1 MMKPTVIPTLIAA
14 LFVSLAAHAVAAP
27 LDDQIAAFSKV
38 QSETAATTLL
48 KTGLAEHRSAEALAA
63 VQSWLNRNH
72 LKTQSGLFYAARA
85 ADLSGQWIEAIGYY
99 QRFLQAKGVDR
110 TQAGVAADATYRLLV
125 GSLRDDN
132 AAYLLMR
139 KDGNRLRGFGRARQY
154 DRWFIEQA
162 KTRADLIVLCDRLA
176 TILNDRTT
184 NAAMFVEDLQWVA
197 QQYELFRKET
207 ASSYE
212 AAKRLAAA
220 AKTPP
225 VYKAR
230 LQWVATVM
238 PYNFKLDELRNA
250 NAPAQAKLSD
260 APLAAAAQ
268 LLKLDPDRGAILV
281 AQGWGVEYDHRY
293 SGNCQKRF
301 DIHGKRKLEQLLA
314 VVPRMS
320 PDRRDDM
327 LAFPIAQNRV
337 RFDPAAVRKLVLQY
351 PEMLN
356 SLGAANVPLFDKSL
370 TVDEARKLAPQ
381 LARNPHPH
389 AAMVRAFAISGEHRF
404 SVLAEAMSKSEMWRF
419 DKLKPALDSLWNS
432 GVERDADYKKATRK
446 LSRPDASHDQLR
458 KNAKKKVASKDRLA
472 AFAALLKDLF
482 GAAPKIRG
490 GLTLFDQFF
499 ANAPDADKV
508 QMLKSVLT
516 RVDPER
522 EFLLQR
528 ALASARFAGNNPF
541 RSAGPVIDGN
551 WEHYHHARIVKALPE
566 LATHLQG
573 LLQKQLKAG
582 ALSEQI
588 LETWLRCVDP
598 KTPQARAAMKTM
610 LASPAYRKLNPAY
623 HRLAAHQ
630 AYFGLAAITPEIG
643 LTDSRYI
650 SRELLALGKDAS
662 VTTVHAALKTAT
674 GRISKTPARVA
685 VIGLQPLAELPAL
698 TGQTRAMAFSLFAD
712 QAPDAYPTRQGYEE
726 LGRRLVKELRE
737 SGDFNAIEP
746 YAAGLWRSAYAP
758 DDNRQHRL
766 AHDLIDFAEAA
777 QQANAPSAALSIA
790 RIGLKTLNLKDKT
803 NDLPKLGARLWA
815 ASGKASIAIGLIDIP
830 VDEQDPTYSIYKSQ
844 AEFALGN
851 VVTAWDL
858 YDKNSDKL
866 QPIIRKMTVG
876 YCLWLLERNIE
887 YRDTERAE
895 ALVKELTIW
904 SRQATGTFTRVQDA
918 ELKIAYADIAFQKG
932 ALQTARAW
940 YRRVA
945 DADEHKGSE
954 LQYTAILRSVKV
966 DRVARNFD
974 SALADLDKL
983 ILVRNDDLRTRAH
996 FARAEV
1002 LFDQEKYADSY
1013 DEIAVVLKRQ
1023 PNHADA
1029 LILMGKTQL
1038 EMRKLVDASE
1048 IELGV
1053 SRDQKLIVPGE
1064 TIKINLS
1071 DPTLSISG
1079 VSADIEVEIWSA
1091 SGDRERVMLHQ
1102 LGDDKTKFRAEVPT
1116 RLAEPRL
1123 GDKVLQVL
1131 GRDHIR
1137 YGYSKR
1143 FRAKM
1148 TDLPPDPQIVIG
1160 VASDAR
1166 LDVSAGAFPAHQGE
1180 RKLNL
1185 EELGV
1190 STAQQALG
1198 TRTVRPGNPVY
1209 VRVSDPDQS
1218 KTANVDQI
1226 VIDLQTSSGD
1236 IISQLT
1242 VKETGTHTGEFEAI
1256 VPTTRAQALAYAS
1269 ESAPGRNA
1277 NMAISANPYP
1287 GWAGEVGTKAS
1298 EVTFTIDL
1306 NDNVPLDKMTVHGAD
1321 PEQALTHFVVQ
1332 TSMNGRDWITRA
1344 RYPDNPAP
1352 WDGRPRISSFP
1363 TSHRGIAV
1371 SPPRDRN
1378 LPDDWL
1384 ANMETES
1391 ARESV
1396 PYNAIT
1402 VAGISSMNVE
1412 LPSGGHPGYPVMMRY
1427 RAVFYQPAAAI
1438 RTFHLTGFPAAA
1450 NTQTIFLLDGKPA
1463 EEESADPLTIKREL
1477 RPGLH
1482 EIQVWRNE
1490 SRAELVK
1497 RKPALLC
1504 DQTGRNELV
1513 PCPDSMFDPNN
1524 FPAAIR
1530 RIIAKPATIK
1540 PANGDATQLDI
1551 AFGVNTRARLIR
1563 LAIVGHKGTAPA
1575 INKITLTDRQ
1585 GKKRLPVATDYQQLR
1600 SNQQLEVVPG
1610 DQVTVR
1616 YNDDRVVTERRVRHE
1631 RRLGVAYNT
1640 ATIIASFLRF
1650 ETTEQGQVQI
1660 LEDIRRFKMNDRVA
1674 IVISDPDMD
1683 QSPKRDRLAFKVNAS
1698 DSEPVAFE
1706 ALETDPHSGVFIG
1719 RVFPVSTKPERASEI
1734 RVPEGGTLT
1743 ATYRDMENLN
1753 PGIPTDRSV
1762 TIEHALYTMPKLA
1775 VYDLTSQPLP
1785 PATENKDDKKNA
1797 PDDDENG
1804 PEIVKPRRS
1813 LHYAYLDP
1821 SAMKTQTPRAIIG
1834 ASLRFDVLASHL
1846 AFAKS
1851 SGIAAY
1857 VQTDAARRAYR
1868 ASAGSNTTA
1877 PFDVRVPGT
1886 LKLAAH
1892 PSATAPTIVP
1902 LGYEKG
1908 TPPSAP
1914 SNRPALDEGRFSFTV
1929 PLILDDKPSQS
1940 YATEAAESLPSSQR
1954 PEGLAVREGD
1964 SVLIGYA
1971 YKDRQGKPQ
1980 WHTAT
1985 VTLTSH
1991 AFLDVM
1997 NGSYRRDLSDA
2008 YVGEKLY
2015 VRLIAPGL
2023 DRGPERDVT
2032 SINIKAQS
2040 GTATVFALRE
2050 TFAHSGVFKGSFA
2063 LSYSSE
2069 PIKGNLPSVELNG
2082 FPVKYGDLISVS
2094 YGEPGPDCPPALR
2107 VAVNKGADGFI
2118 EPFSKR
2124 YTEDAVAI
2132 KTTFTL
2138 AECFFEL
2145 AKHHRKMEQESLA
2158 RREMSHAQKLLAE
2171 AIAMHRD
2178 DELRAHAEY
2187 LLGNLAQESADLS
2200 KNEDSKKVLYQ
2211 DALARFS
2218 KIPLDY
2224 PKAEFAPKAQFKK
2237 ALVYE
2242 KMGELDIAVEE
2253 YVKLA
2258 YKYPDNELIPMVMS
2272 RLGAYFQELGL
2283 GYKTKAEELEKKEGD
2298 TDAAGEAIRQRE
2310 MATKE
2315 YLNSAV
2321 VFAKLEKRFPDHSLA
2336 GLAGLRSA
2344 QNYMRAGHYL
2354 AAVKGFGKVIDTE
2367 QYDGKKI
2374 RAQAI
2379 YWCGISQERL
2389 NSYEEAYKL
2398 YRRATFDFPDSLW
2411 AKHARGRLADP
2422 VFATIIEKEEKERQ
2436 ILLESLKKK

>member
-1 MMKPTVIPTLIAA
+1 MMKRKVIPTLIAA
-14 LFVSLAAHAVAAP
+14 IIVSLAAYAPAAP

-38 QSETAATTLL
+38 PSETAAKTIL
-48 KTGLAEHRSAEALAA
+48 KTGLAEHRSAEALAS

-72 LKTQSGLFYAARA
+72 LETQPALFYAARA

-99 QRFLQAKGVDR
+99 QRLLQTKDVDPG
-110 TQAGVAADATYRLLV
+110 QAGVAVDATYRLLL
-125 GSLRDDN
+125 GSLRDEN

-139 KDGNRLRGFGRARQY
+139 KDGNRLRAFGHARQY

-162 KTRADLIVLCDRLA
+162 KKRTDLIALCDRLA
-176 TILNDRTT
+176 TILNDPTT
-184 NAAMFVEDLQWVA
+184 DAAMFVEDLQWIA
-197 QQYELFRKET
+197 SQYELFRKET
-207 ASSYE
+207 DSCYE
-212 AAKRLAAA
+212 AAKRLATAS
-220 AKTPP
+220 KTPP

-238 PYNFKLDELRNA
+238 PYNFQLDELRNT
-250 NAPAQAKLSD
+250 NTPAQAKLSD

-268 LLKLDPDRGAILV
+268 LLKLDPNQGAILV
-281 AQGWGVEYDHRY
+281 ARGWGVEYDHIH

-301 DIHGKRKLEQLLA
+301 DIDGERKLKQLLA

-320 PDRRDDM
+320 PDKRDDI

-337 RFDPAAVRKLVLQY
+337 RFDPSAVRKLVIQY
-351 PEMLN
+351 PGMLN
-356 SLGAANVPLFDKSL
+356 SLAAANVPLFDKSL
-370 TVDEARKLAPQ
+370 TVEEARKLAPQ

-389 AAMVRAFAISGEHRF
+389 AAMVRAFAISGQHKF
-404 SVLAEAMSKSEMWRF
+404 SVLAEALSKSEMWRF
-419 DKLKPALDSLWNS
+419 DKLQPALDALWNS
-432 GVERDADYKKATRK
+432 GIERDADYKRTTKK
-446 LSRPDASHDQLR
+446 LSRPDANYEQLR
-458 KNAKKKVASKDRLA
+458 KNIRKKVASKDRLA
-472 AFAALLKDLF
+472 AFAELLKDLF
-482 GAAPKIRG
+482 GAGPKIRG
-490 GLTLFDQFF
+490 GLALFDQLF
-499 ANAPDADKV
+499 AFAPDADKV
-508 QMLKSVLT
+508 QMLKSLLT
-516 RVDPER
+516 SVDPER

-528 ALASARFAGNNPF
+528 ALAGARFAGNNPF
-541 RSAGPVIDGN
+541 QSTGPVIDGN

-566 LATHLQG
+566 IASHLQG
-573 LLQKQLKAG
+573 LLEKQLKAG
-582 ALSEQI
+582 AISELI
-588 LETWLRCVDP
+588 LETYMRCVDP
-598 KTPQARAAMKTM
+598 KTPQAKAMMKTM
-610 LASPAYRKLNPAY
+610 LASPAYRKLAPAY

-630 AYFGLAAITPEIG
+630 AYFGYAAMTPEIG
-643 LTDSRYI
+643 MTDSSYA

-662 VTTVHAALKTAT
+662 PATVQAALKAATA
-674 GRISKTPARVA
+674 RVSKAPARLA
-685 VIGLQPLAELPAL
+685 VIGLQPLAGLPAL
-698 TGQTRAMAFSLFAD
+698 TGPTREMAFSLFAD
-712 QAPDAYPTRQGYEE
+712 QAPDAYPISQGYEG
-726 LGRRLVKELRE
+726 LARRLVKELRQT
-737 SGDFNAIEP
+737 GDFNAIEP
-746 YAAGLWRSAYAP
+746 YASGLWRCAYAP
-758 DDNRQHRL
+758 DDNRYHRL
-766 AHDLIDFAEAA
+766 AEDLIDFAEAA
-777 QQANAPSAALSIA
+777 QQANAPSASLSIA
-790 RIGLKTLNLKDKT
+790 RIGLNTLNLKDT
-803 NDLPKLGARLWA
+803 GSDLPKLGSRLWA
-815 ASGKASIAIGLIDIP
+815 VSGKASIAIGLIDIP
-830 VDEQDPTYSIYKSQ
+830 VDEQDPTYAIYKSQ

-851 VVTAWDL
+851 VGTAWDL
-858 YDKNSDKL
+858 YDKNADKL
-866 QPIIRKMTVG
+866 QPITRKMTVG

-895 ALVKELTIW
+895 TLVKELTIW

-945 DADEHKGSE
+945 DAEEHKGSE
-954 LQYTAILRSVKV
+954 LQYTAMLRSVKV

-974 SALADLDKL
+974 GALADLDKL

-1002 LFDQEKYADSY
+1002 LFDQEKYADAY
-1013 DEIAVVLKRQ
+1013 DEVAVVLKRQ

-1029 LILMGKTQL
+1029 LILMGKVQL

-1079 VSADIEVEIWSA
+1079 VTADIEVEIWSA

-1116 RLAEPRL
+1116 RLAAPRL

-1131 GRDHIR
+1131 GRDQIR

-1198 TRTVRPGNPVY
+1198 TRRVRPGNPVY

-1218 KTANVDQI
+1218 KTAKVDQI

-1287 GWAGEVGTKAS
+1287 GWAGEVGSKAS
-1298 EVTFTIDL
+1298 EITFTIDL
-1306 NDNVPLDKMTVHGAD
+1306 NDNVPLDKMTIRGSE
-1321 PEQALTHFVVQ
+1321 PQQALTHLVVQ

-1344 RYPDNPAP
+1344 RYPEDPAP

-1371 SPPRDRN
+1371 SMPEDRN
-1378 LPDDWL
+1378 LPEDWL
-1384 ANMETES
+1384 ANMETGS
-1391 ARESV
+1391 AREAV

-1402 VAGISSMNVE
+1402 VAGISNLNLE
-1412 LPSGGHPGYPVMMRY
+1412 LPSGGHPGYPVMMQY
-1427 RAVFYQPAAAI
+1427 RAIFCQPAAAI
-1438 RTFHLTGFPAAA
+1438 RTFRLTGFPAAA

-1463 EEESADPLTIKREL
+1463 GAESADPLTIQREL

-1497 RKPALLC
+1497 RKPVLLR
-1504 DQTGRNELV
+1504 DETGREELV

-1530 RIIAKPATIK
+1530 KTIATPASVK
-1540 PANGDATQLDI
+1540 PANDDATQLDI
-1551 AFGVNTRARLIR
+1551 AFGVNTSARLIR
-1563 LAIVGHKGTAPA
+1563 LAIVGHMGPAPA
-1575 INKITLTDRQ
+1575 IDKITLTDRQ

-1640 ATIIASFLRF
+1640 ATITASFLRF

-1674 IVISDPDMD
+1674 IVITDPDMD
-1683 QSPKRDRLAFKVNAS
+1683 QGPERDRLAFKVNSS
-1698 DSEPVAFE
+1698 DGEPVAFE
-1706 ALETDPHSGVFIG
+1706 ALETEPHSGVFIG
-1719 RVFPVSTKPERASEI
+1719 RVFPVSTRPERASEI

-1743 ATYRDMENLN
+1743 ATYRDMENLD

-1762 TIEHALYTMPKLA
+1762 TIEHALYKTPSLA
-1775 VYDLTSQPLP
+1775 VYDLTSKPLP
-1785 PATENKDDKKNA
+1785 PATESMDDGKNA
-1797 PDDDENG
+1797 DDENG

-1813 LHYAYLDP
+1813 LHYAYMDP
-1821 SAMKTQTPRAIIG
+1821 SAGKAQTPRAVIG
-1834 ASLRFDVLASHL
+1834 ASLRFDVLACHL

-1851 SGIAAY
+1851 SSIAAY
-1857 VQTDAARRAYR
+1857 VQTDSARKAYR
-1868 ASAGSNTTA
+1868 ASAGSAATA
-1877 PFDVRVPGT
+1877 PFDIRVPGT
-1886 LKLAAH
+1886 LKLTAQ
-1892 PSATAPTIVP
+1892 PNATANTIVP
-1902 LGYEKG
+1902 VGYETG
-1908 TPPSAP
+1908 TRPSSP
-1914 SNRPALDEGRFSFTV
+1914 SNRPALDEGRFAFSV
-1929 PLILDDKPSQS
+1929 ALILDDRPSQS
-1940 YATEAAESLPSSQR
+1940 YATQAAESLPSSQL

-1964 SVLIGYA
+1964 TVLIGYA
-1971 YKDRQGKPQ
+1971 YKDRQGKSQ

-1985 VTLTSH
+1985 VKLASH

-1997 NGSYRRDLSDA
+1997 NGSYRRDLSNA

-2023 DRGPERDVT
+2023 DRGPERDMT
-2032 SINIKAQS
+2032 SVNIQAQS
-2040 GTATVFALRE
+2040 GTATAFALRE

-2063 LSYSSE
+2063 LSYAAE
-2069 PIKGNLPSVELNG
+2069 PIKGKLPSVELNG

-2094 YGEPGPDCPPALR
+2094 YGEPEPDSPPALS

-2124 YTEDAVAI
+2124 YTEDAVAV

-2145 AKHHRKMEQESLA
+2145 AKHHRKMDQESLA

-2200 KNEDSKKVLYQ
+2200 KNADSKKLLYQ

-2283 GYKTKAEELEKKEGD
+2283 GYKTKAEELDKKEGD

-2310 MATKE
+2310 MATRE

-2321 VFAKLEKRFPDHSLA
+2321 VFAKLEQRFPDNSLA

-2367 QYDGKKI
+2367 QYDGKTI
-2374 RAQAI
+2374 RSQAV

-2436 ILLESLKKK
+2436 ILLDSLKKK